1 LKANDNV
8 TFRLKQGE
16 VHALVG
22 ENGAGKSTLM
32 SILFGLYGADGG
44 EIRYQGEKVTIRNP
58 NDANRLKIGMVH
70 QHFKLVDVFT
80 VTENIILGNE
90 ESKLGFLYKQNS
102 RKKIIEIRDKYKL
115 FVEPDALIKNITVG
129 MQQRVEI
136 LKMLYRDADILIF
149 DEPTAVL
156 TPQEIDELM
165 ATIRNFAREGK
176 SIVIITHKLAEVM
189 AVADRCTVLR
199 KGQCIGTVAV
209 KDTTIGELAEMMVGR
224 KISFTV
230 DKNPAKIGS
239 EIFRAEDVTYFSKE
253 KNKMTVNHVSLHAK
267 SGEIVGIAGIEGN
280 GQTDLVNIITG
291 LKRQHSGKFFIKG
304 EDVSAVSIRTKLQK
318 GMGHIPED
326 RHKHGLVLDFNLAE
340 NLILENYYYPEFQ
353 KLGFVRKDAVYE
365 NARKL
370 IKMFD
375 IRSASGAQTI
385 VRSMSGGNQQK
396 TIISREFSR
405 NPELLVAVQP
415 TRGLDVGA
423 IEYIHNQL
431 LEQRDAGKAIL
442 LVSLELDEIMNLSD
456 RILVMFE
463 GRIVAELDPEKT
475 SFHEIG
481 LYMSGSKTEVKADE
495 VA

>member
-1 LKANDNV
+1 
-8 TFRLKQGE
+8 
-16 VHALVG
+16 
-22 ENGAGKSTLM
+22 
-32 SILFGLYGADGG
+32 
-44 EIRYQGEKVTIRNP
+44 
-58 NDANRLKIGMVH
+58 
-70 QHFKLVDVFT
+70 
-80 VTENIILGNE
+80 
-90 ESKLGFLYKQNS
+90 
-102 RKKIIEIRDKYKL
+102 
-115 FVEPDALIKNITVG
+115 
-129 MQQRVEI
+129 
-136 LKMLYRDADILIF
+136 
-149 DEPTAVL
+149 
-156 TPQEIDELM
+156 
-165 ATIRNFAREGK
+165 
-176 SIVIITHKLAEVM
+176 
-189 AVADRCTVLR
+189 
-199 KGQCIGTVAV
+199 AV

-230 DKNPAKIGS
+230 EKNPAKIGP
-239 EIFRAEDVTYFSKE
+239 EIFRAEDVTFFNKE
-253 KNKMTVNHVSLHAK
+253 KNRMSVDHVSFNAK
-267 SGEIVGIAGIEGN
+267 SGEILGIAGIEGN

-291 LKRQHSGKFFIKG
+291 LKHQHSGKFFIKN
-304 EDVSAVSIRTKLQK
+304 EDVSTVSIRTKLQK

-340 NLILENYYYPEFQ
+340 NLVLENYYYPEFQ
-353 KLGFVRKDAVYE
+353 KYGFIRKDAIYE
-365 NARKL
+365 NAKKL
-370 IKMFD
+370 IKKFD
-375 IRSASGAQTI
+375 IRSAGGANSI

-431 LEQRDAGKAIL
+431 LQQRDAGKAIL

-481 LYMSGSKTEVKADE
+481 LYMSGSKTEVKTDE